1 MTMRILAVT
10 GFGATALLFAAD
22 QPKQDQVKLDQPKQK
37 VQVSKTERLDFPAG
51 GTLRLTNSVGTL
63 TVEAWDRPDVEITT
77 IKSTLD
83 EYPASERDKATHQL
97 DKVSFAT
104 ERQGN
109 ELAITTKF
117 PRYGVFP
124 LSYPLAG
131 APKLDVEYRIK
142 VTSSARLIVNHDLGD
157 VSVDGLLS
165 DIDVTVRQGQ
175 IMLHLPEDGQ
185 YDIHAKSD
193 CGNVNSDFP
202 GQEKRKWWLSQT
214 AASEDS
220 PGAHKLNLKIVFGDI
235 VILKTRVP
243 KPPGALLPAAKANG
257 L

>member
-1 MTMRILAVT
+1 MATRILVVV
-10 GFGATALLFAAD
+10 GFGALGLLFAAD
-22 QPKQDQVKLDQPKQK
+22 QPKQEQPRER
-37 VQVSKTERLDFPAG
+37 VQVSKTERMDFPSG
-51 GTLRLTNSVGTL
+51 GTLRLNNSIGAL

-83 EYPASERDKATHQL
+83 EYPASGREKAAHQL

-109 ELAITTKF
+109 ELVITTKF

-142 VTSSARLIVNHDLGD
+142 APSTARLIVNHDVGD
-157 VSVDGLLS
+157 VSVDGMVG
-165 DIDVTVRQGQ
+165 DIDATVRQGQ
-175 IMLHLPEDGQ
+175 IMLHLPEDGR

-202 GQEKRKWWLSQT
+202 GEEKRKWWLSQQ

-220 PGAHKLNLKIVFGDI
+220 PGTKLNLKIVFGDI

-243 KPPGALLPAAKANG
+243 KPPGSLLPAPKTDG
-257 L
+257 S